1 MRESLS
7 FRISRAV
14 TLTLLALFVIVPLY
28 IIVSTAF
35 KPLEDV
41 SGVFTWIP
49 ERITIEPFIDMWSTV
64 PLGHYFVNSLIVTSV
79 STVLSVLV
87 SIFASYAL
95 ARFEFRAKRP
105 FSLVILSTQMFPGI
119 LFLLPLFLIFTQ
131 LRQAIGL
138 QLNGNYAGL
147 IITYMTFSLPFSI
160 WMLTGY
166 LRSIPS
172 ALEEAA
178 MIDGTGRIGALFRV
192 VLPVARPGIV
202 AVAVYSFI
210 TGWGEVLFA
219 SVLTDNATRTLPIG
233 LRAFSGE
240 ANVLWNELM
249 AASIVV
255 SLPVLIG
262 FLFVQRYLV
271 SGLSA
276 GAIK

>member
-1 MRESLS
+1 MIET
-7 FRISRAV
+7 RAFKIARLI
-14 TLTLLALFVIVPLY
+14 TLTLLTLFVVLPLVIV
-28 IIVSTAF
+28 ISTAF

-49 ERITIEPFIDMWSTV
+49 SSITIQPFIDMWSTV
-64 PLGHYFVNSLIVTSV
+64 PLAKYFINSLIVTSIA
-79 STVLSVLV
+79 TACSVII

-95 ARFEFRAKRP
+95 ARLSFRAKRP
-105 FSLVILSTQMFPGI
+105 FSLIILSTQMFPGI

-131 LRQAIGL
+131 IQRAVGL
-138 QLNGNYAGL
+138 QLNGSYLGL
-147 IITYMTFSLPFSI
+147 IITYMTFTLPFSI

-166 LRSIPS
+166 LRSIPK

-192 VLPVARPGIV
+192 IIPVARPGIV

-219 SVLTDNATRTLPIG
+219 SVLTNNRTRTLPIG
-233 LRAFSGE
+233 LQAYSSE
-240 ANVLWNELM
+240 SDVLWNELM

-255 SLPVLIG
+255 SLPILIG
-262 FLFVQRYLV
+262 FLFVQRHLV

-276 GAIK
+276 GAVK